1 MTYLMIAS
9 IVLNII
15 LILLFFIERLQRV
28 KLHKENLKLKRRK
41 VQASEQ
47 MIQSFEKAM
56 VAAID
61 TGNLKRYQEYR
72 DMYNDLVLKNP
83 SISASIEKR
92 DVF

>member
-1 MTYLMIAS
+1 MIYVMIFS
-9 IVLNII
+9 IVFNVI
-15 LILLFFIERLQRV
+15 LILLFFIERFKRV

-61 TGNLKRYQEYR
+61 AGNLKRYQEYR
-72 DMYNDLVLKNP
+72 DMYNDLVLKGS
-83 SISASIEKR
+83 SISTSIEKR